1 MSSASLLEKR
11 SSKTIR
17 SHHIDSS
24 SPITSAPTS
33 TATSRYKNQSSN
45 RMREQNPFKQR
56 NNNLFEKSPNRRSR
70 GSNYEL
76 SSSDA
81 NENDVPKNIFHNTK
95 NSNKCSSAADVQNEE
110 RDKHSDSDLNQLQ
123 QDLLQ
128 VSKLRYKF
136 SFI

>member
-17 SHHIDSS
+17 SHRIDSS

-33 TATSRYKNQSSN
+33 TSCTLRYKTQSSN
-45 RMREQNPFKQR
+45 RMREQNRSKQR
-56 NNNLFEKSPNRRSR
+56 NNSSLEKSR

-81 NENDVPKNIFHNTK
+81 NENFHSTK
-95 NSNKCSSAADVQNEE
+95 KLNKYSSAADVKNADS
-110 RDKHSDSDLNQLQ
+110 DKHSDSNLDQLQ

-128 VSKLRYKF
+128 VSKLRYK
-136 SFI
+136 SYT